1 MWTLQIQDS
10 NGTRTQTFGVSKV
23 KIGRD
28 ADCDVRLS
36 GWRIGGK
43 HAELFASNNQGF
55 LRDLGSSSG
64 TLVNGKAAT
73 THGPLKPT
81 DKIQIGGYSFTATW
95 ETESARAPAPA
106 PARFANP
113 EITSPLDPEP
123 EYQAPHAA
131 PQYAPAHAG
140 SHGAANATQ
149 YAPLHAVPH
158 APSHAPSHVPSHA
171 TQYAPPHAVPN
182 APSHASHAASHAP
195 SHATQ
200 YAPSYAASHAAAH
213 GAPHA
218 ASHAA
223 PHAPSPRPAPEA
235 ARPVQDESFTW
246 RRVLHDRLLES
257 FDVRRVDV
265 HRMGDA
271 ELRARTEQLIAELIE
286 RMPEIPKHIDR
297 SVLIGAVRDE
307 AIGLGLLEP
316 LLADASVTEI
326 MVNRADEVFV
336 ERGGQLERYPVAFTS
351 DRAVT
356 GIIERIVAPIGR
368 RIDESSPMVDARL
381 KDGSRVNAVIPPLS
395 LKGPSITIR
404 KFAKKKLG
412 SDDLLRFGS
421 ANREMIEFMRV
432 VVEHRKN
439 VVISGG
445 TGSGKT
451 TLLNIL
457 SNFIPRGERIV
468 TIEDAAELQLHHPN
482 LVSLESRPANIEGK
496 GQIAIRDLV
505 RNSLRM
511 RPDRIVVGE
520 CRGGE
525 ALDMLQA
532 MNTGHD
538 GSLTTAH
545 ANNPRDMLARL
556 ETMVLM
562 AGLDLPVSAIREQI
576 ASAIDIVVQQTRFS
590 CGTRKVTHIC
600 EVTGVESGRIQ
611 LQNIFEF
618 RQTGIDANG
627 KTQGHF
633 TGCGFVPE
641 FYESLRRIGVPL
653 DLSIFDPRESV
664 GAVA

>member
-1 MWTLQIQDS
+1 MWTIQMHGS
-10 NGTRTQTFGVSKV
+10 NGASGPSFPTGKV
-23 KIGRD
+23 KIGKD
-28 ADCDVRLS
+28 AECDLKLP
-36 GWRIGGK
+36 GWRVGNK
-43 HAELFASNNQGF
+43 HAELFVSNDQGF
-55 LRDLGSSSG
+55 LRDLGSSAG
-64 TLVNGKAAT
+64 TLVNGKPVT
-73 THGPLKPT
+73 THGPLKAG
-81 DKIQIGGYSFTATW
+81 DKIQVGPHAFTASWSGEDSKAKT
-95 ETESARAPAPA
+95 AAPATTHGTA
-106 PARFANP
+106 PVA
-113 EITSPLDPEP
+113 
-123 EYQAPHAA
+123 AA
-131 PQYAPAHAG
+131 P
-140 SHGAANATQ
+140 
-149 YAPLHAVPH
+149 V
-158 APSHAPSHVPSHA
+158 
-171 TQYAPPHAVPN
+171 
-182 APSHASHAASHAP
+182 
-195 SHATQ
+195 
-200 YAPSYAASHAAAH
+200 AAAR
-213 GAPHA
+213 P
-218 ASHAA
+218 ASL
-223 PHAPSPRPAPEA
+223 PDLSPRPA
-235 ARPVQDESFTW
+235 QDDSFVW
-246 RRVLHDRLLES
+246 RKILHDRLLEA

-265 HRMGDA
+265 HRMADA
-271 ELRARTEQLIAELIE
+271 ELRSRAEQLIGELIE
-286 RMPEIPKHIDR
+286 RMPEIPQQLDR
-297 SVLIGAVRDE
+297 PTLIAAVRDE

-316 LLADASVTEI
+316 LLADNSVTEI
-326 MVNRADEVFV
+326 MVNRADEVFI
-336 ERGGQLERYPVAFTS
+336 ERAGVLERFPVAFTS

-381 KDGSRVNAVIPPLS
+381 KDGSRVNAVIPPLA

-404 KFAKKKLG
+404 KFSKRKLG
-412 SDDLLRFGS
+412 SEDLMRFGS
-421 ANREMIEFMRV
+421 ASTEMIEFMKV
-432 VVEHRKN
+432 TVEHRKN

-457 SNFIPRGERIV
+457 SNFIPKGERIV

-545 ANNPRDMLARL
+545 ANNPRDMLSRL

-576 ASAIDIVVQQTRFS
+576 ASAIDIVVQQTRFA

-618 RQTGIDANG
+618 VQTGADKDG
-627 KTQGHF
+627 RTQGYF
-633 TGCGFVPE
+633 SGCGFVPE
-641 FYESLRRIGVPL
+641 YYESLRKIGVPL
-653 DLSIFDPRESV
+653 DLSIFERREPAG
-664 GAVA
+664 GAT

>member
-1 MWTLQIQDS
+1 MWTIHLQGASS
-10 NGTRTQTFGVSKV
+10 NAAPPAFPSGKV
-23 KIGRD
+23 RIGRD
-28 ADCDVRLS
+28 ADCELKLS
-36 GWRIGGK
+36 GWRVAGR
-43 HAELFASNNQGF
+43 HAELFVSNDQAF

-64 TLVNGKAAT
+64 TLVNGKPVT
-73 THGPLKPT
+73 THGPLSPGDRIQVGPHAFTASWISEASKPT
-81 DKIQIGGYSFTATW
+81 AQP
-95 ETESARAPAPA
+95 RASSPA
-106 PARFANP
+106 
-113 EITSPLDPEP
+113 
-123 EYQAPHAA
+123 HAA
-131 PQYAPAHAG
+131 PAAQPAASPAAPA
-140 SHGAANATQ
+140 
-149 YAPLHAVPH
+149 
-158 APSHAPSHVPSHA
+158 
-171 TQYAPPHAVPN
+171 
-182 APSHASHAASHAP
+182 
-195 SHATQ
+195 
-200 YAPSYAASHAAAH
+200 AAARET
-213 GAPHA
+213 A
-218 ASHAA
+218 AHDAA
-223 PHAPSPRPAPEA
+223 LRSPQ
-235 ARPVQDESFTW
+235 QDESFAW
-246 RRVLHDRLLES
+246 RRILHDRLLEA

-265 HRMGDA
+265 HRMADA
-271 ELRARTEQLIAELIE
+271 ELRGRAEQLISELIVQ
-286 RMPEIPKHIDR
+286 MPEIPATIDR
-297 SVLIGAVRDE
+297 ATLIGAVRDE

-316 LLADASVTEI
+316 LLADTSVTEI
-326 MVNRADEVFV
+326 MVNRADEVFI
-336 ERGGQLERYPVAFTS
+336 ERGGVLERYPVAFTS

-381 KDGSRVNAVIPPLS
+381 KDGSRVNAVIPPLA

-404 KFAKKKLG
+404 KFSKRKLQ
-412 SDDLLRFGS
+412 SDDVLRFGS

-432 VVEHRKN
+432 TVEHRKN

-468 TIEDAAELQLHHPN
+468 TIEDAAELQLYHPN

-562 AGLDLPVSAIREQI
+562 AGLDLPASAIREQI
-576 ASAIDIVVQQTRFS
+576 ASAIDIVVQQTRFA
-590 CGTRKVTHIC
+590 CGSRKITHIC
-600 EVTGVESGRIQ
+600 EITGVESGRIQ

-618 RQTGIDANG
+618 VQTGVDRDG
-627 KTQGHF
+627 KTLGYF

-641 FYESLRRIGVPL
+641 FYESLRRIGIPL
-653 DLSIFDPRESV
+653 DLAIFERREPAA
-664 GAVA
+664 GAP

>member
-1 MWTLQIQDS
+1 ML
-10 NGTRTQTFGVSKV
+10 GTPTP
-23 KIGRD
+23 
-28 ADCDVRLS
+28 
-36 GWRIGGK
+36 
-43 HAELFASNNQGF
+43 
-55 LRDLGSSSG
+55 
-64 TLVNGKAAT
+64 AAAL
-73 THGPLKPT
+73 P
-81 DKIQIGGYSFTATW
+81 A
-95 ETESARAPAPA
+95 AAPAA
-106 PARFANP
+106 PAR
-113 EITSPLDPEP
+113 TSESTDAL
-123 EYQAPHAA
+123 
-131 PQYAPAHAG
+131 
-140 SHGAANATQ
+140 
-149 YAPLHAVPH
+149 
-158 APSHAPSHVPSHA
+158 
-171 TQYAPPHAVPN
+171 
-182 APSHASHAASHAP
+182 
-195 SHATQ
+195 
-200 YAPSYAASHAAAH
+200 
-213 GAPHA
+213 
-218 ASHAA
+218 
-223 PHAPSPRPAPEA
+223 
-235 ARPVQDESFTW
+235 ARPPADETFQW
-246 RRVLHDRLLES
+246 RRMLHDRLLEA

-265 HRMGDA
+265 HRMADG
-271 ELRARTEQLIAELIE
+271 ELRARAEQLIAELME
-286 RMPEIPKHIDR
+286 RTPEIPPQIDR
-297 SVLIGAVRDE
+297 TALLAAVRDE

-326 MVNRADEVFV
+326 MVNRADEVFI
-336 ERGGQLERYPVAFTS
+336 ERGGVLERYPLAFTS
-351 DRAVT
+351 DRVVT

-381 KDGSRVNAVIPPLS
+381 KDGSRVNAVIPPLA

-404 KFAKKKLG
+404 KFSKRKLG
-412 SDDLLRFGS
+412 ADDLQRFGS
-421 ANREMIEFMRV
+421 ASPQMIEFMRV
-432 VVEHRKN
+432 TVEHRKN

-545 ANNPRDMLARL
+545 ANNPRDMLSRL

-576 ASAIDIVVQQTRFS
+576 ASAIDIVVQQTRFA

-611 LQNIFEF
+611 LQDIFEF
-618 RQTGIDANG
+618 RQTGVDGNG
-627 KTQGHF
+627 KIQGYY

-641 FYESLRRIGVPL
+641 YYESLRRIGVPL
-653 DLSIFDPRESV
+653 DLEIFERRDPA
-664 GAVA
+664 GAQT

>member
-1 MWTLQIQDS
+1 MWTIDLS
-10 NGTRTQTFGVSKV
+10 NGDGASTQLKRTGSRVRV
-23 KIGRD
+23 GRD
-28 ADCDVRLS
+28 ADNDVRLS
-36 GWRIGGK
+36 GWRVSRR
-43 HAELFASNNQGF
+43 HAEIFVS
-55 LRDLGSSSG
+55 
-64 TLVNGKAAT
+64 NGKAFVRDLDSSGGTSVNGARVK
-73 THGPLKPT
+73 THGPLLSSDRIEVGPYALQVEWLSPAART
-81 DKIQIGGYSFTATW
+81 HHPEAEATLGGAV
-95 ETESARAPAPA
+95 RAVQVQRPLAAPAAEEPKTRPVQAHAPAQPAPA
-106 PARFANP
+106 AEPAV
-113 EITSPLDPEP
+113 
-123 EYQAPHAA
+123 
-131 PQYAPAHAG
+131 
-140 SHGAANATQ
+140 
-149 YAPLHAVPH
+149 AV
-158 APSHAPSHVPSHA
+158 
-171 TQYAPPHAVPN
+171 APPADP
-182 APSHASHAASHAP
+182 
-195 SHATQ
+195 TFQ
-200 YAPSYAASHAAAH
+200 
-213 GAPHA
+213 
-218 ASHAA
+218 
-223 PHAPSPRPAPEA
+223 
-235 ARPVQDESFTW
+235 W
-246 RRVLHDRLLES
+246 RRVLHERLLEA

-265 HRMGDA
+265 HRMSDA
-271 ELRARTEQLIAELIE
+271 ELRTRTENLIGELVE
-286 RMPEIPKHIDR
+286 RMPEIPPTIDR
-297 SVLIGAVRDE
+297 PALLAAVRDE

-316 LLADASVTEI
+316 LLADPSVTEI

-336 ERGGQLERYPVAFTS
+336 ERGGVLERFALSFTS

-381 KDGSRVNAVIPPLS
+381 KDGSRVNAVIPPLA

-404 KFAKKKLG
+404 KFAKRKLLAE
-412 SDDLLRFGS
+412 DLLGFGS
-421 ANREMIEFMRV
+421 ASPEMIEFMRV
-432 VVEHRKN
+432 AVEHRKN

-468 TIEDAAELQLHHPN
+468 TIEDAAELQLYHPN

-496 GQIAIRDLV
+496 GQVAIRDLV

-562 AGLDLPVSAIREQI
+562 AGLELPVSAIREQI
-576 ASAIDIVVQQTRFS
+576 ASAIDIVVQQTRFA
-590 CGTRKVTHIC
+590 CGTRKITHIC

-611 LQNIFEF
+611 LQDIFEF

-627 KTQGHF
+627 KTMGYF

-653 DLSIFDPRESV
+653 DLKIFERRDPQV
-664 GAVA
+664 KPA

>member
-1 MWTLQIQDS
+1 MWTIQMQGS
-10 NGTRTQTFGVSKV
+10 NGASGPSFPTGKV
-23 KIGRD
+23 KIGKD
-28 ADCDVRLS
+28 TECDLKLP
-36 GWRIGGK
+36 GWRVSAK
-43 HAELFASNNQGF
+43 HAELFVSNDQGF

-64 TLVNGKAAT
+64 TLVNGKAVT
-73 THGPLKPT
+73 THGPLSAT
-81 DKIQIGGYSFTATW
+81 DKIQIGPHFFTASWSGEVDKPRTLTPAVAPATTPPAAPSAPKPASAAA
-95 ETESARAPAPA
+95 EAAARA
-106 PARFANP
+106 
-113 EITSPLDPEP
+113 
-123 EYQAPHAA
+123 
-131 PQYAPAHAG
+131 
-140 SHGAANATQ
+140 
-149 YAPLHAVPH
+149 
-158 APSHAPSHVPSHA
+158 
-171 TQYAPPHAVPN
+171 
-182 APSHASHAASHAP
+182 
-195 SHATQ
+195 
-200 YAPSYAASHAAAH
+200 
-213 GAPHA
+213 
-218 ASHAA
+218 
-223 PHAPSPRPAPEA
+223 
-235 ARPVQDESFTW
+235 PVQDETFAW
-246 RRVLHDRLLES
+246 RRLLHDRLLEA

-265 HRMGDA
+265 HRMPDA
-271 ELRARTEQLIAELIE
+271 ELRSRAEQLISELIE
-286 RMPEIPKHIDR
+286 HAPEIPKTLDR
-297 SVLIGAVRDE
+297 TALISAVRDE

-316 LLADASVTEI
+316 LLADNSITEI
-326 MVNRADEVFV
+326 MVNRADEVFI
-336 ERGGQLERYPVAFTS
+336 ERSGVLERYPVAFTS

-381 KDGSRVNAVIPPLS
+381 KDGSRVNAVIPPLA

-404 KFAKKKLG
+404 KFSKRKLG
-412 SDDLLRFGS
+412 AQDLLGFGS
-421 ANREMIEFMRV
+421 ASAEMIEFMKV
-432 VVEHRKN
+432 TVEHRKN

-576 ASAIDIVVQQTRFS
+576 ASAIDIVVQQTRYP

-618 RQTGIDANG
+618 VQTGADKDG
-627 KTQGHF
+627 KTQGYF
-633 TGCGFVPE
+633 SGCGFVPE
-641 FYESLRRIGVPL
+641 YYESLRKIGVPL
-653 DLSIFDPRESV
+653 DLSIFERRDPLGSTT
-664 GAVA
+664 

>member
-1 MWTLQIQDS
+1 MLQ
-10 NGTRTQTFGVSKV
+10 
-23 KIGRD
+23 
-28 ADCDVRLS
+28 
-36 GWRIGGK
+36 
-43 HAELFASNNQGF
+43 
-55 LRDLGSSSG
+55 
-64 TLVNGKAAT
+64 
-73 THGPLKPT
+73 
-81 DKIQIGGYSFTATW
+81 
-95 ETESARAPAPA
+95 
-106 PARFANP
+106 
-113 EITSPLDPEP
+113 
-123 EYQAPHAA
+123 
-131 PQYAPAHAG
+131 
-140 SHGAANATQ
+140 
-149 YAPLHAVPH
+149 
-158 APSHAPSHVPSHA
+158 
-171 TQYAPPHAVPN
+171 
-182 APSHASHAASHAP
+182 
-195 SHATQ
+195 
-200 YAPSYAASHAAAH
+200 
-213 GAPHA
+213 
-218 ASHAA
+218 
-223 PHAPSPRPAPEA
+223 
-235 ARPVQDESFTW
+235 
-246 RRVLHDRLLES
+246 DRLLAA

-265 HRMGDA
+265 HRMADA
-271 ELRARTEQLIAELIE
+271 ELRARTEQVIAELIAA
-286 RMPEIPKHIDR
+286 MPEIPAHIDR
-297 SVLIGAVRDE
+297 TALQAAVRDE

-316 LLADASVTEI
+316 LLADPAVTEI

-336 ERGGQLERYPVAFTS
+336 ERSGVLERYPVAFTS
-351 DRAVT
+351 DRVVT

-381 KDGSRVNAVIPPLS
+381 KDGSRVNAVIPPLA

-404 KFAKKKLG
+404 KFSKRKLD
-412 SDDLLRFGS
+412 SQDLLRFGS
-421 ANREMIEFMRV
+421 ANDPMVEFLRV
-432 VVEHRKN
+432 AVEHRKN

-457 SNFIPRGERIV
+457 SNFIPKGERIV
-468 TIEDAAELQLHHPN
+468 TIEDAAELQLCHPN

-545 ANNPRDMLARL
+545 ANNPRDMLARI

-576 ASAIDIVVQQTRFS
+576 ASAIDIVVQQTRFA

-611 LQNIFEF
+611 LQSIFEF
-618 RQTGIDANG
+618 VQTGLNAAG
-627 KTQGHF
+627 KTQGYF

-653 DLSIFDPRESV
+653 DLEIFERHEPE
-664 GAVA
+664 GARA

>member
-1 MWTLQIQDS
+1 MWTVQLQGSKD
-10 NGTRTQTFGVSKV
+10 TAPRFGASKIR
-23 KIGRD
+23 IGRD
-28 ADCDVRLS
+28 GDCDLKLS
-36 GWRIGGK
+36 GWRVGGR
-43 HAELFASNNQGF
+43 HAELFVSNDQGF

-64 TLVNGKAAT
+64 TLVNGAPVT
-73 THGPLKPT
+73 THGPLSAS
-81 DKIQIGGYSFTATW
+81 DKIQIGPHTLTASWVVEQAAPSTTVPRMK
-95 ETESARAPAPA
+95 EGVASAAKPAAAPAP
-106 PARFANP
+106 
-113 EITSPLDPEP
+113 
-123 EYQAPHAA
+123 
-131 PQYAPAHAG
+131 
-140 SHGAANATQ
+140 
-149 YAPLHAVPH
+149 V
-158 APSHAPSHVPSHA
+158 
-171 TQYAPPHAVPN
+171 
-182 APSHASHAASHAP
+182 
-195 SHATQ
+195 
-200 YAPSYAASHAAAH
+200 
-213 GAPHA
+213 GAPELA
-218 ASHAA
+218 E
-223 PHAPSPRPAPEA
+223 RPL
-235 ARPVQDESFTW
+235 DESFVW
-246 RRVLHDRLLES
+246 RRQLHDRLLEA

-265 HRMGDA
+265 HRMADA
-271 ELRARTEQLIAELIE
+271 ELRGRAEQLIAELIE
-286 RMPEIPKHIDR
+286 RMPEIPQRIDR
-297 SVLIGAVRDE
+297 MALIAAVRDE

-316 LLADASVTEI
+316 LLADGSITEI
-326 MVNRADEVFV
+326 MVNRSDEVFI
-336 ERGGQLERYPVAFTS
+336 ERAGVLERYPLAFTS

-381 KDGSRVNAVIPPLS
+381 KDGSRVNAVIPPLA

-404 KFAKKKLG
+404 KFSKRKLCA
-412 SDDLLRFGS
+412 DDLLRFAS
-421 ANREMIEFMRV
+421 ANREMIEFLRV
-432 VVEHRKN
+432 TVEHRKN

-457 SNFIPRGERIV
+457 SNFIPKSERIV

-482 LVSLESRPANIEGK
+482 LVSLESRPPNIEGK

-562 AGLDLPVSAIREQI
+562 AGFELPINAIREQI
-576 ASAIDIVVQQTRFS
+576 ASAIDIVVQQTRFA

-600 EVTGVESGRIQ
+600 EVTGAESGRIQ

-618 RQTGIDANG
+618 VQTGVDQNG
-627 KTQGHF
+627 KTQGYF

-641 FYESLRRIGVPL
+641 YYESLRRIGVPL
-653 DLSIFDPRESV
+653 DLRIFERRDPA
-664 GAVA
+664 GAAA